1 MRALAATP
9 AFSNDLDGN
18 LGFDAKCNLTK
29 GLTPPPPMRVGKS
42 TPETLGDSCSDGLD
56 LAPMRDDDDID
67 LLESREEKQDD
78 KEGDKKAEKKRL
90 KKLEESLE
98 TGVLEPRERYRAL
111 TDLLEMNNDI
121 SEMADK
127 KTRFALV
134 ILGAVNAINLFLV
147 ARPEIVLG
155 GRQAHPGWMGA
166 YLTTY
171 IVLSLYVFIQ
181 AIGAL
186 RPRVTS
192 LMKRIG
198 EADGAGHKLL
208 GLRFLSNIMDASIE
222 KYYQKW
228 REANWGDVNREV
240 ALAVKVVAEVLNEKY
255 AAIHRMYTG
264 LLILVLLSA
273 GLIAVLGIVRVTS

>member
-1 MRALAATP
+1 
-9 AFSNDLDGN
+9 
-18 LGFDAKCNLTK
+18 
-29 GLTPPPPMRVGKS
+29 
-42 TPETLGDSCSDGLD
+42 
-56 LAPMRDDDDID
+56 MRDDDDLD
-67 LLESREEKQDD
+67 LLESSEEKQDEG
-78 KEGDKKAEKKRL
+78 KGDKKAEKKRL

-111 TDLLEMNNDI
+111 TDLLDMNNDI

-134 ILGAVNAINLFLV
+134 ILGAVNAVNLFLV

-155 GRQAHPGWMGA
+155 GKQVHPGWIGA

-186 RPRVTS
+186 RPRVTA

-198 EADGAGHKLL
+198 DPDVTGHKPR
-208 GLRFLSNIMDASIE
+208 GLRFLSNILDASFE
-222 KYYQKW
+222 TYYQNW

-240 ALAVKVVAEVLNEKY
+240 ALAVKVVAEVVTEKY
-255 AAIHRMYTG
+255 AAIDRMYTG

-273 GLIAVLGIVRVTS
+273 GLIAVLGLVRVAG